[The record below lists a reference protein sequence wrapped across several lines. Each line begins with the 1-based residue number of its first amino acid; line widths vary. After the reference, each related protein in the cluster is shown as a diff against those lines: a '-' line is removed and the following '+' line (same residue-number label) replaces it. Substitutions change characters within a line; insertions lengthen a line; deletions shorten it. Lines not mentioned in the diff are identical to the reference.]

1 MGIGAPEEAAVR
13 VLSAR
18 LLGLAEKPGLD
29 ADPGV
34 YVGLRLAGDHDLHAE
49 RRYLERLQD
58 AFQGRYGR

>member
-1 MGIGAPEEAAVR
+1 MGTGAPEEVAVR

-18 LLGLAEKPGLD
+18 LLGLAEETGLD

-34 YVGLRLAGDHDLHAE
+34 YVGLRLAGDHDLRAE